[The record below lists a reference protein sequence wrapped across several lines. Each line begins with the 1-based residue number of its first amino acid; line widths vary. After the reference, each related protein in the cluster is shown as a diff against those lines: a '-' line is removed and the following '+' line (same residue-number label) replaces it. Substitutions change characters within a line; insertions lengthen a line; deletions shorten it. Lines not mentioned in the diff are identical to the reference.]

1 MREPAGDR
9 RQDYIRVDPAR
20 GLFKV
25 SRRAFVDEAVLAAE
39 RAAIFD
45 RCWLYLGHETELAEP
60 GAFLTRSVGG
70 RNVIFNRDAGGRV
83 RAFLNSCPH
92 RGMRVCRERKGKA
105 KYFQCFYHGWTF
117 ANDGCLRD
125 QPGAGS
131 DYGEAFN
138 RDGGAN
144 LVPVPRLDQYRGFW
158 FVAFDGGA
166 ASLADYLGGAREYLD
181 LTADQSEAGMTIIGG
196 TQEYAIRA
204 NWKLLVENSYD
215 GYHALT
221 THASYLDYLRNT
233 VGSLS
238 RTPIDGVARDLG
250 NGHAVVEYTAPWG
263 RPVANWIP
271 MWGEEGKRE
280 IDAIRARLAQ
290 RFGEQRA
297 ERMARK
303 SRNIGI
309 FPNLVINDVMAITVR
324 TFYPVAT
331 DYMEVNAWALGAV
344 DESAWARKFRL
355 FNFLEFLGPGGFAT
369 PDDVEALENCQRGY
383 RNHAEAPWN
392 DISKGMLK
400 NAPSVNDELQIRAFW
415 TQWHQRLATAP
426 EAAEALA

>member
-1 MREPAGDR
+1 MREPLGQA
-9 RQDYIRVDPAR
+9 RQEYVRVDPGR

-25 SRRAFVDEAVLAAE
+25 SRRAFVEEQVLAAE

-45 RCWLYLGHETELAEP
+45 RCWLYLGHDTELAEP
-60 GAFLTRSVGG
+60 GAYLTRSVGG
-70 RNVIFNRDAGGRV
+70 RNLIFNRDAAGEV

-117 ANDGCLRD
+117 ANDGCLKD

-144 LVPVPRLDQYRGFW
+144 LVAVPRLEPYRGFW
-158 FVAFDGGA
+158 FVCFDRNA
-166 ASLADYLGGAREYLD
+166 ASLADYLGGAKEYLD
-181 LTADQSEAGMTIIGG
+181 LTADQSEAGMAIIGG

-221 THASYLDYLRNT
+221 THATYLDYLKSS
-233 VGSLS
+233 VGSLAPV
-238 RTPIDGVARDLG
+238 PIDGLARDLG

-271 MWGEEGKRE
+271 MWGEDGKRE
-280 IDAIRARLAQ
+280 IDAIYARLAA
-290 RFGEQRA
+290 RFGAARA
-297 ERMARK
+297 ERMAKK
-303 SRNIGI
+303 SRNLGI

-324 TFYPVAT
+324 TFYPVAP
-331 DYMEVNAWALGAV
+331 DYMEVNAWALGAA

-355 FNFLEFLGPGGFAT
+355 FSFLEFLGPGGFAT

-383 RNHAEAPWN
+383 CNAAEAPWN

-415 TQWHQRLATAP
+415 TQWQTRIGTAMP
-426 EAAEALA
+426 AEGTPA